1 MDINFKGQRAL
12 VTGAGKGKI
21 FFFMYWKITE
31 LYRERMARAPQFYK
45 CSTSRELKTKF
56 KSDLLLIIFI
66 VFSPLEAEKLQKRT
80 IVFFV

>member
-31 LYRERMARAPQFYK
+31 LYRERMARAPG
-45 CSTSRELKTKF
+45 S
-56 KSDLLLIIFI
+56 I
-66 VFSPLEAEKLQKRT
+66 LQMFNIART
-80 IVFFV
+80 